1 MVEGS
6 GFLMRGP
13 LHLSRGEFL
22 KVFFLRM
29 GLGRTIIRNQLMK
42 VYHVKENLRIFSV
55 DGQNEDFHL

>member
-22 KVFFLRM
+22 KVFFFKD
-29 GLGRTIIRNQLMK
+29 GTGT
-42 VYHVKENLRIFSV
+42 YHYQKSIDESISC
-55 DGQNEDFHL
+55 